1 MTRTETPL
9 QVQMRT
15 GGQVSDMLTALL
27 LLCVAGGVWGSTP
40 EVLGYG
46 QTQDKPGQVASLCPY
61 QCQCEEDGMFVMV
74 DCSELGLS
82 SVPTDLSPFTTY
94 L

>member
-1 MTRTETPL
+1 
-9 QVQMRT
+9 
-15 GGQVSDMLTALL
+15 MLTALL
-27 LLCVAGGVWGSTP
+27 LLCVAGGVWGSTTP

-46 QTQDKPGQVASLCPY
+46 QTPDKPGQVASLCPY

-82 SVPTDLSPFTTY
+82 TVPTDLSPFTTY